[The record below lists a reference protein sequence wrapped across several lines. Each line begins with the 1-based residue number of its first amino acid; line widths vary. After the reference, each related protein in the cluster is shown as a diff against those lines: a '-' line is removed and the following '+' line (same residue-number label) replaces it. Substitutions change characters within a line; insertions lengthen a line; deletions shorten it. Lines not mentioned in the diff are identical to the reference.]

1 MPGCPNCHE
10 PMSARDAEAHG
21 SLRPIE
27 ITTCAPC
34 NLFWFDKAESIRLT
48 PKAVLELFQ
57 YIGKTGAARKPLAT
71 SFRCPLCATALA
83 PTQDLQRTT
92 RFTYWR
98 CRSDHGRLITFHQFL
113 REKNFIRAP
122 SPAELARLRATVRQ
136 IACSQCGAPVDLAGD
151 SACAHCGAAV
161 ALIDPE
167 GVTKALRELTAGASA
182 QAPADAEALHT
193 TLSDAQINAIFDVER
208 MRRSQ
213 SEGGNDLVAIGAAAI
228 GLLVASLLHSR

>member
-1 MPGCPNCHE
+1 MASL
-10 PMSARDAEAHG
+10 MLEAFG
-21 SLRPIE
+21 TLRPIE
-27 ITTCAPC
+27 ITACAPC

-57 YIGKTGAARKPLAT
+57 YIGKTGTARKPLAT
-71 SFRCPLCATALA
+71 SFRCPLCSTALA

-98 CRSDHGRLITFHQFL
+98 CRNDHGRLITFHQFL

-122 SPAELARLRATVRQ
+122 SPAELAKLRATVRQ
-136 IACSQCGAPVDLAGD
+136 IACSQCGAPVDLASD
-151 SACAHCGAAV
+151 SACKHCGAAV

-167 GVTKALRELTAGASA
+167 GVTKALRELAAGAAA
-182 QAPADAEALHT
+182 QAPADAEALRT

-213 SEGGNDLVAIGAAAI
+213 SEGGDDLVAIGAAAI
-228 GLLVASLLHSR
+228 GVLIAAFLR